1 MERRRKVLSGW
12 WLSGQGRVGRSN
24 VGHEQENE
32 HNGGV
37 LSMRVSSKRD
47 GVAGTSGGERSPRRC
62 SADFISTC
70 GMNRRWHARAGQ
82 PPRVL

>member
-1 MERRRKVLSGW
+1 MSGW

-37 LSMRVSSKRD
+37 LSVRVSSKGD
-47 GVAGTSGGERSPRRC
+47 GVAAPAVGSGVHEGAALTSCRHVE
-62 SADFISTC
+62 
-70 GMNRRWHARAGQ
+70 
-82 PPRVL
+82 

>member
-1 MERRRKVLSGW
+1 MWGMNKKM
-12 WLSGQGRVGRSN
+12 N
-24 VGHEQENE
+24 T
-32 HNGGV
+32 NGGV

-47 GVAGTSGGERSPRRC
+47 GVAGTSGGERNPRRC

-70 GMNRRWHARAGQ
+70 GMNRRRHARAGQ